1 MKKISILFLTVSL
14 LIMPTIFLAG
24 CKTAESQEYSTVTL
38 PERYEELYVRFE
50 DMPEHGGLL
59 LKYDEYRKL
68 AINVQSMRSYE
79 KQLEELLLSICNE
92 EVK

>member
-1 MKKISILFLTVSL
+1 MKRISILFLTISL
-14 LIMPTIFLAG
+14 LIMQTIFLAG
-24 CKTAESQEYSTVTL
+24 CKTAEPQRHAMVAL
-38 PERYEELYVRFE
+38 PERYEELHVKFE

-79 KQLEELLLSICNE
+79 KQLEELLLSMNG
-92 EVK
+92 EVE